1 MAYSEKVLDHFYNPR
16 NVGVIKGASGMGKVN
31 DSACGDI
38 IRLYV
43 QIENEVVVDA
53 KFQAYGSPATIA
65 VSSVASEII
74 KDKKLEELLQITK
87 KQIKEELGELPQTK
101 TYAYDLAV
109 EAIYESVLD
118 YERKLKGEKKPRKKQ
133 IRKSKKQDK

>member
-43 QIENEVVVDA
+43 QIENEVRQIVSGIASYYKPEEMVGKKVVVVANLKPA
-53 KFQAYGSPATIA
+53 KLRGHMSEGMILC
-65 VSSVASEII
+65 ASTKENG
-74 KDKKLEELLQITK
+74 KETLEVLELF
-87 KQIKEELGELPQTK
+87 KEGIFAK
-101 TYAYDLAV
+101 V
-109 EAIYESVLD
+109 N
-118 YERKLKGEKKPRKKQ
+118 
-133 IRKSKKQDK
+133 